1 MYTESTY
8 KKELKDYSIPDVLR
22 SELSSTILQLLVLGV
37 DNVISFDFMDPP
49 SPETMSRS
57 LETLVYLKAIDPE
70 TG

>member
-1 MYTESTY
+1 M
-8 KKELKDYSIPDVLR
+8 
-22 SELSSTILQLLVLGV
+22 VLGV
-37 DNVISFDFMDPP
+37 SNVINFDFMDPP